1 MPARECAR
9 MECHNLV
16 HPLAVYRI
24 AGETEEYCSRTCV
37 DIAFEQGRKTRKR
50 KEKEMQVP
58 AQDFGAS
65 GVVRHQCDNPRC
77 QKPLGV
83 MPDGTAALAWKGRS
97 GVYCSNRCLKL
108 MENNSMPETE
118 TATATASSPISA
130 GSTTPTPSKKK
141 VTPAPAPKSKK
152 ATPAKKKAVAPTP
165 KKKAAAPTSKTP
177 AKAPKDPNEVF
188 RAGSTKADIFS
199 LLKDGKKHTREQVY
213 GLIEKAGKSNQL
225 LHWVLLVLPEKG
237 FKVLQNDKDGIQIAK
252 K

>member
-37 DIAFEQGRKTRKR
+37 DIAFEQGRKARKR

-108 MENNSMPETE
+108 MENNSMLETE
-118 TATATASSPISA
+118 TVTATASSPISA
-130 GSTTPTPSKKK
+130 GSTTTTPSKKK
-141 VTPAPAPKSKK
+141 ATPALKSKK
-152 ATPAKKKAVAPTP
+152 ATPTKKAATP
-165 KKKAAAPTSKTP
+165 KKKMATTASKTP
-177 AKAPKDPNEVF
+177 KAKAPKNPNEVF

-237 FKVLQNDKDGIQIAK
+237 FKVVQNDKDGIQIAK